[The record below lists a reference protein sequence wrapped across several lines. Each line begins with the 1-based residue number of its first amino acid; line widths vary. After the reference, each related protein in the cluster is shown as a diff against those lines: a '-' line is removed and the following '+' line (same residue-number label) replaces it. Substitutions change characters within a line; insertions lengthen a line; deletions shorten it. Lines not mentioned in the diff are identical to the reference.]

1 MNVFPFLTLKND
13 TRFLLSSWSVR
24 QCMEKMEY
32 YKYSTIPLL
41 DEDGK
46 YIGTVSEGDLL
57 RFAKNHAEFQIEKLE
72 KASILD
78 VPRYRDYRT
87 LTMESS
93 LSDLV
98 NLSMEQN
105 FIPMVDDRN
114 VFMGIIRRRK
124 ILEYCKEELR
134 DSLENAV

>member
-1 MNVFPFLTLKND
+1 
-13 TRFLLSSWSVR
+13 
-24 QCMEKMEY
+24 MEKMDY

-134 DSLENAV
+134 DSLESAV

>member
-1 MNVFPFLTLKND
+1 MNVFPFLTLKNE

-41 DEDGK
+41 DENGG
-46 YIGTVSEGDLL
+46 YVGTISEGDLL
-57 RFAKNHAEFQIEKLE
+57 RFIKNEAEFDIDRLE

-78 VPRYRDYRT
+78 VPRYRDYKT
-87 LTMESS
+87 LSMESS
-93 LSDLV
+93 LEDLV

-114 VFMGIIRRRK
+114 VFMGIIPRRK
-124 ILEYCKEELR
+124 ILEYFKDELQDYLKE
-134 DSLENAV
+134 VV